1 MDPYRNFD
9 HRPLCADHKEML
21 PPPVVAA
28 AADHTPIAPSSGPV
42 RTQKDTLRVSPYSSP
57 SPEPQPRRQHTAVLP
72 SPSSLSIESLSSELE
87 YDSDRERIA
96 RLRNTQRYSGDHGK
110 ATQGSDNI
118 QAERESR
125 SRKSVTFSA
134 EPTRR
139 RSPPALVF
147 EDDSDDDFLI
157 PKPPG
162 EVGRPGRGGYS
173 LFEVLGWPKKK
184 YDKVKKYIN
193 TLVEDHLECELPM
206 SEQSVANV
214 KRVRQQAVE
223 KYIFLKEYSGLWAVD
238 DFIRNHLKYQK
249 CVLKKEKLEKIVA
262 EARPAEK
269 KDTRSRA
276 SGK

>member
-1 MDPYRNFD
+1 MDPY
-9 HRPLCADHKEML
+9 P
-21 PPPVVAA
+21 AA
-28 AADHTPIAPSSGPV
+28 ANHTPIAPSSGPV

-57 SPEPQPRRQHTAVLP
+57 SPEPQLRRQHTAVLP

-96 RLRNTQRYSGDHGK
+96 RLRNTQQYSGNHGGPVDRTPCRAKSPTVDNAHASSSTTGK
-110 ATQGSDNI
+110 ATQESDNI

-134 EPTRR
+134 EPMRR

-206 SEQSVANV
+206 SEQSVANAV
-214 KRVRQQAVE
+214 K
-223 KYIFLKEYSGLWAVD
+223 KYIFLKEYSGLWAIN